1 MRSLNPAFEWLTGWT
16 ATDWLGKS
24 ILDIVHPHDHIIM
37 LECFSVALKKDKPS
51 ECEVRLTTRG
61 GESPI
66 VALSL
71 LSEQEEGRVIG
82 VFGVGR
88 DVTKSK
94 LAEGE
99 LTACDAQLRESQKM
113 EAIGRLAGGIAH
125 DFNNLLTIITGYSQL
140 LLGRIHPDDRLHGD
154 VKEIRK
160 ASVRAALLTHQLLA
174 FSRRQVMVPKIVN
187 LNTIVETIE
196 TMLQRLI
203 GEHIYLVTALDP
215 SLGHVKADPGQMEQ
229 VIMNLA
235 VNARDAMPKGGK
247 LIIETANVK
256 IPSTNACAAGTLSPG
271 HYAVLRVRDTGCG
284 MDRDT
289 QTRMFEPFF
298 TTKGQG
304 QGTGLGLAT
313 VYGIVKQ
320 SDGHIM
326 VESHPGK
333 GTELTIYLP
342 IVEGSVEVGEVDTP
356 PMTFPSGTE
365 TVILVEDEPA
375 VRTLIRNTLRLFGYT
390 VLEARHGFEAQLISS
405 QYPNRIHLLVTDV
418 VMPQMSGKELADD
431 LMQTHPNVKVLFM
444 SGYSENAM
452 VEQGIL
458 NSGHTFI
465 QKPFTPEVLARKIR
479 ETLDAVYKRP

>member
-1 MRSLNPAFEWLTGWT
+1 
-16 ATDWLGKS
+16 
-24 ILDIVHPHDHIIM
+24 
-37 LECFSVALKKDKPS
+37 
-51 ECEVRLTTRG
+51 
-61 GESPI
+61 
-66 VALSL
+66 
-71 LSEQEEGRVIG
+71 
-82 VFGVGR
+82 
-88 DVTKSK
+88 
-94 LAEGE
+94 
-99 LTACDAQLRESQKM
+99 
-113 EAIGRLAGGIAH
+113 
-125 DFNNLLTIITGYSQL
+125 
-140 LLGRIHPDDRLHGD
+140 
-154 VKEIRK
+154 
-160 ASVRAALLTHQLLA
+160 
-174 FSRRQVMVPKIVN
+174 
-187 LNTIVETIE
+187 
-196 TMLQRLI
+196 
-203 GEHIYLVTALDP
+203 
-215 SLGHVKADPGQMEQ
+215 
-229 VIMNLA
+229 
-235 VNARDAMPKGGK
+235 
-247 LIIETANVK
+247 
-256 IPSTNACAAGTLSPG
+256 
-271 HYAVLRVRDTGCG
+271 VLRVRDTGCG

-365 TVILVEDEPA
+365 TVILVEDEPT

-458 NSGHTFI
+458 NSGHTFL
-465 QKPFTPEVLARKIR
+465 QKPFTPEVLARKVR